1 MKVDRVNCV
10 ATVYNAAG
18 TIPVRSI
25 RISPGAAGTPTPLG
39 TYYLRRSARWQSL
52 MGPSWGQYGTNV
64 VGAGKGGIFFHS
76 IPCSTPS
83 LYNVP
88 DLPYSILG
96 HPASHGCIR
105 CCVADAKFIYDY
117 CNGARVTIFDGVYT
131 SKEVFK
137 GPLGRNPL
145 VPKTSGADPTDPL
158 A

>member
-1 MKVDRVNCV
+1 MDPIV
-10 ATVYNAAG
+10 
-18 TIPVRSI
+18 VRKDEARTFYEGPELCREYHVTEKITFGS
-25 RISPGAAGTPTPLG
+25 STLQPGETGD
-39 TYYLRRSARWQSL
+39 
-52 MGPSWGQYGTNV
+52 
-64 VGAGKGGIFFHS
+64 I
-76 IPCSTPS
+76 
-83 LYNVP
+83 
-88 DLPYSILG
+88 DLG